1 MNKWKLKS
9 TATYNI
15 IKKCEVE
22 INLIQVAQNE
32 YTENFKNTAERN

>member
-9 TATYNI
+9 NTTYNI
-15 IKKCEVE
+15 IKNVE